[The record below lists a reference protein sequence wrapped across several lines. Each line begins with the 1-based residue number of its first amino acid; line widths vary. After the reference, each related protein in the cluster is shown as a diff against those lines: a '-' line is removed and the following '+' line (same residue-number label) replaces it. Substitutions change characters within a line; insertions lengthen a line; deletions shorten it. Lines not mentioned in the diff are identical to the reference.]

1 MKVNRN
7 TWLRLAVIALA
18 AIALFA
24 PAAAAAERVSG
35 VITRTFLL
43 VDNTDLVGDVTC
55 DVGSAACFSFGVP
68 DIELRL
74 NGFTIS
80 GTADPVIGCGGAAFA
95 AEVGITTS
103 SRNNVSVRGP
113 GLVQRFRGH
122 GVSVAG
128 STNARVL
135 NILTSTNCQSGI
147 FVSATSFGTLVES
160 NVAVRNG
167 SSAPG
172 LPCGGI

>member
-1 MKVNRN
+1 MGVKGNK
-7 TWLRLAVIALA
+7 WLRPA
-18 AIALFA
+18 AIALALVALFA
-24 PAAAAAERVSG
+24 SAAVAADRVSG
-35 VITRTFLL
+35 VITRTFVL
-43 VDNTDLVGDVTC
+43 VDNTELVGDVTC
-55 DVGSAACFSFGVP
+55 DVGSAACISFGVP

-80 GTADPVIGCGGAAFA
+80 GKADAVTGCGGAAFS
-95 AEVGITTS
+95 AEIGITTNG
-103 SRNNVSVRGP
+103 SRNASIQGP

-128 STNARVL
+128 STNARVV
-135 NILTSTNCQSGI
+135 NILTSTNCAAGI
-147 FVSATSFGTLVES
+147 FVAATSFGTLVEG

-172 LPCGGI
+172 FSCGGI

>member
-7 TWLRLAVIALA
+7 RWLRLALLTVA

-24 PAAAAAERVSG
+24 PAAVAADRVSG
-35 VITRTFLL
+35 IITKTFVL

-55 DVGSAACFSFGVP
+55 DVGSAACFSFNVP

-80 GTADPVIGCGGAAFA
+80 GMADPVIGCGGAAFS
-95 AEVGITTS
+95 AEVGITTNRS
-103 SRNNVSVRGP
+103 NNVSVRGP

-135 NILTSTNCQSGI
+135 NILTSTNCLSGI
-147 FVSATSFGTLVES
+147 FVAATSFGTLVES

-172 LPCGGI
+172 LSCGGI